1 MKKNAE
7 NTTTVTVAAATAEN
21 EVEVIATTKT
31 VNPLSAL
38 EIIKD
43 EKVIESLPI
52 TCPGQMW
59 RELKGCAL
67 FNKFGADVKI
77 RAIRDT
83 GEAYMEFTQGTRK
96 DGTPYMKQNIV
107 KNRRA
112 QVMKQNAARIA
123 EEKAREEKN
132 AKARARRAAKKNP
145 QIVPAPE
152 SVKETP
158 AEVKPA
164 AEA

>member
-1 MKKNAE
+1 MKKNIE
-7 NTTTVTVAAATAEN
+7 NTAAEELVA
-21 EVEVIATTKT
+21 TKT
-31 VNPLSAL
+31 VNPLSDL
-38 EIIKD
+38 QILRGE
-43 EKVIESLPI
+43 EVIDSLPI

-59 RELKGCAL
+59 TLLRGCAL
-67 FNKFGADVKI
+67 FNKFGANVTI
-77 RAIRDT
+77 RAIRDN
-83 GEAYMEFTQGTRK
+83 GETYMEFVQGTHK

-145 QIVPAPE
+145 QIVAAPE